1 MENSNKTNITHT
13 SAELMQILDFYL
25 DIEEVSEQPYLVL
38 DGVRIIL

>member
-13 SAELMQILDFYL
+13 SELMQILDFYL
-25 DIEEVSEQPYLVL
+25 DIEEVSEQPYLML